1 MNKKEIAEAL
11 RNHVAELDV
20 SIKKVQTRCDQLKA
34 FVLDLEA
41 EIAGPTT
48 PTAPEKDT
56 KFRKIIDSVFGEKP
70 KRRRR

>member
-41 EIAGPTT
+41 EIAGPTAT
-48 PTAPEKDT
+48 AAPEKDT

>member
-48 PTAPEKDT
+48 ATAPEKDT